1 MQVSDLDSSPPR
13 RRQPEQHQA
22 PPEADVPQAG
32 AQAPQQ
38 TFPPDKVPEPQLLSS
53 PRTRQVGNMDWDR
66 IQPKSQLLKWPDVA
80 SLLKRTGIKWDS
92 GRS

>member
-13 RRQPEQHQA
+13 RRRLEQHQA

-38 TFPPDKVPEPQLLSS
+38 PFPANNIPDLQLLSS

-66 IQPKSQLLKWPDVA
+66 IQPKSRLLK
-80 SLLKRTGIKWDS
+80 
-92 GRS
+92 